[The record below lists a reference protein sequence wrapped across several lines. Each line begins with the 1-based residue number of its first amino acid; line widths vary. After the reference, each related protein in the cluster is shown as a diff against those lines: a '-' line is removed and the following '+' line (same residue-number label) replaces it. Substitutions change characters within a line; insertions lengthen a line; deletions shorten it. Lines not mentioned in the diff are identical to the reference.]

1 MDSLFDPAC
10 PELRG
15 LVLAAI
21 VLTAA
26 VWMFLSVLEDDVEIE
41 ELVEHPSLNQLAR
54 HIAER
59 SVHKDRN
66 A

>member
-1 MDSLFDPAC
+1 MLSGFAV

-26 VWMFLSVLEDDVEIE
+26 VWMFLGVFEDDVEIE

-54 HIAER
+54 HIAEHP
-59 SVHKDRN
+59 VHKDRN